1 MHHCN
6 DPFGICRLIVAE
18 FDTYRTIK
26 QRSEG
31 VFRDRGSKFLAFAFP
46 VYTREEIK
54 KTLDELRKEY
64 HDARHHCY
72 AYRLGAA
79 KEIFRANDDG
89 EPSGSAGNPILGQIR
104 SKDLSNVLIVVVR
117 YFGGTLLGVGG
128 LINAY
133 RTAAA
138 NAIQDA
144 TIISATERDLIE
156 INFPYVMMNKVMK
169 IIRDE
174 GMKIQE
180 QDFTET
186 CKIKASIRK
195 SHTDQVLGILSI
207 VEETS
212 ASRL

>member
-1 MHHCN
+1 M
-6 DPFGICRLIVAE
+6 AE
-18 FDTYRTIK
+18 HDTYRTIK

-31 VFRDRGSKFLAFAFP
+31 IFRDRGSKFLAFAFP
-46 VYTREEIK
+46 VYTRDEIK
-54 KTLDELRKEY
+54 KTLAELRKEY

-89 EPSGSAGNPILGQIR
+89 EPSGAAGNPILGQIR
-104 SKDLSNVLIVVVR
+104 SNDLSNILIVVVR
-117 YFGGTLLGVGG
+117 YFGGILLGVGG

-138 NAIQDA
+138 NAIHDA
-144 TIISATERDLIE
+144 VIIKAAEQDLIE
-156 INFPYVMMNKVMK
+156 INFPYVMMNKIMK

-180 QDFTET
+180 QDFTEI

-195 SHTDQVLGILSI
+195 SRTTQVLNRLSFI
-207 VEETS
+207 EETS
-212 ASRL
+212 ARRL

>member
-1 MHHCN
+1 MT
-6 DPFGICRLIVAE
+6 E
-18 FDTYRTIK
+18 SDTYRTIK

-31 VFRDRGSKFLAFAFP
+31 VFRDKGSKFLAFAFP
-46 VYTREEIK
+46 IYTRDEINRK
-54 KTLDELRKEY
+54 LAELRKEY

-104 SKDLSNVLIVVVR
+104 SNDLSNILIVVVR

-138 NAIQDA
+138 NALQDA
-144 TIISATERDLIE
+144 VIITAAEQDLIE
-156 INFPYVMMNKVMK
+156 IIFPYVMMNKIMK

-180 QDFTET
+180 QDFSET
-186 CKIKASIRK
+186 CKMKAFVRK
-195 SHTDQVLGILSI
+195 SCIDRVLNRLIAI
-207 VEETS
+207 EETS

>member
-1 MHHCN
+1 M
-6 DPFGICRLIVAE
+6 AE

-46 VYTREEIK
+46 VYTRDEIK
-54 KTLDELRKEY
+54 NTLDALRKEY

-79 KEIFRANDDG
+79 KETFRANDDG

-104 SKDLSNVLIVVVR
+104 SKDLSNILIVVVR

-144 TIISATERDLIE
+144 TIISSTEQDLIE
-156 INFPYVMMNKVMK
+156 IIFPYAMMNKIMK

-174 GMKIQE
+174 GMKIQV

-207 VEETS
+207 IEETS

>member
-1 MHHCN
+1 MM
-6 DPFGICRLIVAE
+6 AE
-18 FDTYRTIK
+18 LDTYKTIK
-26 QRSEG
+26 QRSDG

-46 VYTREEIK
+46 VYNTDEIK
-54 KTLDELRKEY
+54 KTLAELRKEY

-89 EPSGSAGNPILGQIR
+89 EPSGSAGNPIMGQIR
-104 SKDLSNVLIVVVR
+104 SNDLSNILIVVVR

-144 TIISATERDLIE
+144 IIITAAEQDLIE
-156 INFPYVMMNKVMK
+156 INFPYVMMNKIMK

-174 GMKIQE
+174 EMQILE

-186 CKIKASIRK
+186 CKIKAFIRK
-195 SHTDQVLGILSI
+195 SHTALVLNRLSLT
-207 VEETS
+207 EETN
-212 ASRL
+212 ARRL

>member
-1 MHHCN
+1 M
-6 DPFGICRLIVAE
+6 AE
-18 FDTYRTIK
+18 PDTYRTIK

-46 VYTREEIK
+46 VNTRDEIK
-54 KTLDELRKEY
+54 KTLAELRKEY

-89 EPSGSAGNPILGQIR
+89 EPSGTAGKPILGQIR
-104 SKDLSNVLIVVVR
+104 SNDLSNILIVVVR

-138 NAIQDA
+138 NAIHDA
-144 TIISATERDLIE
+144 IIITAAEQDLIE
-156 INFPYVMMNKVMK
+156 ISFPYVIMNKIMK

-174 GMKIQE
+174 EMKILE

-186 CKIKASIRK
+186 CKIKAFIRK
-195 SHTDQVLGILSI
+195 SRTTQVLNRLSFT
-207 VEETS
+207 EEIS
-212 ASRL
+212 ARKL

>member
-6 DPFGICRLIVAE
+6 NPSGICRLIMAE

-31 VFRDRGSKFLAFAFP
+31 VFSDRGSKFLAFAFP
-46 VYTREEIK
+46 VYTRDEIK

-64 HDARHHCY
+64 HGARHLCY

-144 TIISATERDLIE
+144 TIISATEQDLIE
-156 INFPYVMMNKVMK
+156 INFPYVMMNKIMK

-174 GMKIQE
+174 GMKIQV

>member
-1 MHHCN
+1 MM
-6 DPFGICRLIVAE
+6 AE
-18 FDTYRTIK
+18 LDTYKTIK

-31 VFRDRGSKFLAFAFP
+31 VFRDRGSKFLAIAFP
-46 VYTREEIK
+46 VYTTEEIK
-54 KTLDELRKEY
+54 KTLAELRKEY

-89 EPSGSAGNPILGQIR
+89 EPSGSAGNPIMGQIR
-104 SKDLSNVLIVVVR
+104 SKDLSNILIVVVR

-144 TIISATERDLIE
+144 IVITAAEQDLVEIS
-156 INFPYVMMNKVMK
+156 FPYILMNNVMK

-174 GMKIQE
+174 GMIIHE

-186 CKIKASIRK
+186 CKILAFVRK
-195 SHTDQVLGILSI
+195 SRTAELLKRLAFMQ
-207 VEETS
+207 ETS
-212 ASRL
+212 ARKL

>member
-1 MHHCN
+1 MM
-6 DPFGICRLIVAE
+6 AE
-18 FDTYRTIK
+18 LDTYRTIK
-26 QRSEG
+26 RRSEG

-46 VYTREEIK
+46 VYSTEEIK
-54 KTLDELRKEY
+54 KVLAELRKEY

-104 SKDLSNVLIVVVR
+104 SFDLSNILIVVVR

-133 RTAAA
+133 RSASA

-144 TIISATERDLIE
+144 IIITAAEKDLVE
-156 INFPYVMMNKVMK
+156 IFFPYILMNKVMK

-174 GMKIQE
+174 KMIIHE

-186 CKIKASIRK
+186 CKIKVFIRK
-195 SHTDQVLGILSI
+195 SRTAQLLKRLAFM
-207 VEETS
+207 EETN
-212 ASRL
+212 ARRL

>member
-1 MHHCN
+1 M
-6 DPFGICRLIVAE
+6 AE

-31 VFRDRGSKFLAFAFP
+31 VFRDRGSRFLAFAFP
-46 VYTREEIK
+46 VFTRDEIK

-104 SKDLSNVLIVVVR
+104 SNDLSNILIVVVR

-144 TIISATERDLIE
+144 IIVTGAEQDLIE
-156 INFPYVMMNKVMK
+156 IVFSYAMMNKVMK
-169 IIRDE
+169 ILRDE
-174 GMKIQE
+174 GMKILE
-180 QDFTET
+180 QDFTES

-195 SHTDQVLGILSI
+195 SRMDQVLGRLST
-207 VEETS
+207 VEEII
-212 ASRL
+212 ARRL

>member
-1 MHHCN
+1 M
-6 DPFGICRLIVAE
+6 AE
-18 FDTYRTIK
+18 LDTYRTIK

-31 VFRDRGSKFLAFAFP
+31 IFRDRGSKFLAFAFP
-46 VYTREEIK
+46 VYTIDEIN
-54 KTLDELRKEY
+54 KTLAELRKEY

-79 KEIFRANDDG
+79 KEIFRANDDR

-104 SKDLSNVLIVVVR
+104 ANDLSNILIVVVR

-133 RTAAA
+133 HTAAA

-144 TIISATERDLIE
+144 TIIIAAEQDLIG
-156 INFPYVMMNKVMK
+156 INFPYSMTNEIMK

-174 GMKIQE
+174 GMEIQE
-180 QDFTET
+180 QDFTEN
-186 CKIKASIRK
+186 CQIKAFIRK
-195 SHTDQVLGILSI
+195 SHTDQVLNKISFLEGTEARII
-207 VEETS
+207 
-212 ASRL
+212 

>member
-1 MHHCN
+1 M
-6 DPFGICRLIVAE
+6 AE
-18 FDTYRTIK
+18 LDTYRTIK

-46 VYTREEIK
+46 VYTTDEIK
-54 KTLDELRKEY
+54 KTLAELQKEY

-89 EPSGSAGNPILGQIR
+89 EPSGTAGKPILGQIR
-104 SKDLSNVLIVVVR
+104 SNDLSNILIVVVR

-138 NAIQDA
+138 NAIHDA
-144 TIISATERDLIE
+144 IIITAAEQDLIE
-156 INFPYVMMNKVMK
+156 INFPYVIMNKIMK

-174 GMKIQE
+174 EMKILE

-186 CKIKASIRK
+186 CKIKAFIRK
-195 SHTDQVLGILSI
+195 SRTTQVLNRLSFT
-207 VEETS
+207 EETS
-212 ASRL
+212 ARRL

>member
-1 MHHCN
+1 MM
-6 DPFGICRLIVAE
+6 AE
-18 FDTYRTIK
+18 LDTYRTIR

-31 VFRDRGSKFLAFAFP
+31 VFRDRGSKFLAFAYP
-46 VYTREEIK
+46 VYTEDEIK
-54 KTLDELRKEY
+54 KTLAELRKEY

-89 EPSGSAGNPILGQIR
+89 EPSWSAGNPIMGQIR
-104 SKDLSNVLIVVVR
+104 SNDLSNILIVVVR

-144 TIISATERDLIE
+144 TIITATEQDLIE
-156 INFPYVMMNKVMK
+156 IKFPYVMMNKIMK
-169 IIRDE
+169 IMRDE
-174 GMKIQE
+174 EMKILE

-186 CKIKASIRK
+186 CKIKAFIRK
-195 SHTDQVLGILSI
+195 SRTERVLNRLTAL
-207 VEETS
+207 EETS
-212 ASRL
+212 ASKL

>member
-1 MHHCN
+1 MVE
-6 DPFGICRLIVAE
+6 P
-18 FDTYRTIK
+18 DTYRTIK

-46 VYTREEIK
+46 VNTRDEIK
-54 KTLDELRKEY
+54 KTLAELRKEY

-89 EPSGSAGNPILGQIR
+89 EPSGTAGKPILGQIR
-104 SKDLSNVLIVVVR
+104 SNDLSNILIVVVR

-138 NAIQDA
+138 NAIHDA
-144 TIISATERDLIE
+144 IIITAAEQDLIE
-156 INFPYVMMNKVMK
+156 INFPYVIMNKIMK

-174 GMKIQE
+174 EMKILE

-186 CKIKASIRK
+186 CKIKAFIRK
-195 SHTDQVLGILSI
+195 SRTTQVLNRLSFT
-207 VEETS
+207 EEIS
-212 ASRL
+212 ARKL

>member
-1 MHHCN
+1 M
-6 DPFGICRLIVAE
+6 AE
-18 FDTYRTIK
+18 TDTYRTIK

-46 VYTREEIK
+46 VYSTNEIK
-54 KTLDELRKEY
+54 RKLADLRKEY

-72 AYRLGAA
+72 AFRLGADRA
-79 KEIFRANDDG
+79 RYRANDDG

-104 SKDLSNVLIVVVR
+104 SNDLSNILIVVVR

-138 NAIQDA
+138 NALQDA
-144 TIISATERDLIE
+144 VIITAAEQDLIE
-156 INFPYVMMNKVMK
+156 IMFPYTMMNKIMK

-180 QDFTET
+180 QEFTET
-186 CKIKASIRK
+186 CKIKAFIRK
-195 SHTDQVLGILSI
+195 SHTERVLNRLTAI
-207 VEETS
+207 EETG
-212 ASRL
+212 ASKL

>member
-1 MHHCN
+1 MVE
-6 DPFGICRLIVAE
+6 L
-18 FDTYRTIK
+18 DTYRTIK

-31 VFRDRGSKFLAFAFP
+31 VFRDRGSRFLAFAFP
-46 VYTREEIK
+46 VFTRDEIK
-54 KTLDELRKEY
+54 KELAELRKEY

-89 EPSGSAGNPILGQIR
+89 EPSGSAGSPILGQIR
-104 SKDLSNVLIVVVR
+104 SNDLSNILIVVIR

-144 TIISATERDLIE
+144 IIITAAEQDLVE

-186 CKIKASIRK
+186 CKIKAFIRK
-195 SHTDQVLGILSI
+195 SHTDQVLVRLSI
-207 VEETS
+207 VKETI
-212 ASRL
+212 ARRL

>member
-1 MHHCN
+1 MM
-6 DPFGICRLIVAE
+6 AE
-18 FDTYRTIK
+18 LDTYRTIK
-26 QRSEG
+26 QRSDG

-46 VYTREEIK
+46 VYNTDEIK
-54 KTLDELRKEY
+54 KTLAELRKEY

-89 EPSGSAGNPILGQIR
+89 EPSGSAGNPIMGQIR
-104 SKDLSNVLIVVVR
+104 SNDLSNILIVVVR

-144 TIISATERDLIE
+144 IIITAAEQDLIE
-156 INFPYVMMNKVMK
+156 INFPYVMMNKIMK

-174 GMKIQE
+174 EMQILE

-186 CKIKASIRK
+186 CKIKAFIRK
-195 SHTDQVLGILSI
+195 SHTALVLNRLSLT
-207 VEETS
+207 EETN
-212 ASRL
+212 ARRL

>member
-1 MHHCN
+1 MM
-6 DPFGICRLIVAE
+6 AE
-18 FDTYRTIK
+18 LDTYKTIK

-46 VYTREEIK
+46 VYTTEEIK
-54 KTLDELRKEY
+54 KTLAELRKEY

-89 EPSGSAGNPILGQIR
+89 EPSGSAGNPIMGQIR
-104 SKDLSNVLIVVVR
+104 SKGLSNILIVVVR

-144 TIISATERDLIE
+144 IIITAAEQDLVE
-156 INFPYVMMNKVMK
+156 ISFPYILMNNVMK

-174 GMKIQE
+174 GMIIHE

-186 CKIKASIRK
+186 CKIMVFIRK
-195 SHTDQVLGILSI
+195 SRTAQLLKRLAFM
-207 VEETS
+207 EETN
-212 ASRL
+212 ARIL

>member
-1 MHHCN
+1 MME
-6 DPFGICRLIVAE
+6 G
-18 FDTYRTIK
+18 FDIYRTIK

-31 VFRDRGSKFLAFAFP
+31 VFRDRGSKFIAFAFP
-46 VYTREEIK
+46 VYTKDEIK
-54 KTLDELRKEY
+54 RTLAELRKEY

-72 AYRLGAA
+72 AYRLGAS

-104 SKDLSNVLIVVVR
+104 SFELSNILIVVVR

-128 LINAY
+128 LIHAY

-144 TIISATERDLIE
+144 TIITGAEQDLIE
-156 INFPYVMMNKVMK
+156 IDFPYVMMNKIMK

-174 GMKIQE
+174 GMKIKEQE
-180 QDFTET
+180 FTEN
-186 CKIKASIRK
+186 CRIKASIRR
-195 SHTDQVLGILSI
+195 SHTDQVLNRLSLT
-207 VEETS
+207 EEIS
-212 ASRL
+212 AHKL